1 MRQTPVDDYLEE
13 ISTRLPEELYGNLS
27 DAIYETV
34 CEFDEEVAQLK
45 AENAKLRKLAEKAWK
60 AAEMLCQAFDGPCR
74 DDGVT
79 IAKPCPMGERDEEC
93 VYGQLQRDLRE
104 LCEEENSWY
113 GDTQMVSVP
122 MFDTEL
128 PIDEFL
134 TRTDGLAD
142 LAKDVYRQVMRKEP
156 EDGPYIMSWTRVF

>member
-1 MRQTPVDDYLEE
+1 MSVEHEPMLTIGWRVEQDDIPDFEE
-13 ISTRLPEELYGNLS
+13 RHDEDWEELEGL
-27 DAIYETV
+27 AK
-34 CEFDEEVAQLK
+34 K
-45 AENAKLRKLAEKAWK
+45 ASELLGRSVW
-60 AAEMLCQAFDGPCR
+60 QS
-74 DDGVT
+74 
-79 IAKPCPMGERDEEC
+79 
-93 VYGQLQRDLRE
+93 E

-128 PIDEFL
+128 PMDEFL

-156 EDGPYIMSWTRVF
+156 EDGPYLMSWTRVF